1 MITLSLGSGSA
12 KKGGT
17 VSLVLSIA
25 STGGDQC
32 TGVQFVLGFSADVTL
47 TSVVRGAAAGSK
59 ILNQSGAQSII
70 GGFDA
75 NVIPD
80 GALLTV
86 TFKISK
92 HPTGNSIPILI
103 TGLVASDVNGNPLT
117 AAGSPGTIA
126 VLAPFN
132 GHGGPVA
139 GLSLNP
145 LTGEITG
152 TPEQAGTFT
161 YTVQVTDSLGNVVTQ
176 DCTLTIHP
184 ALTRGMSILTA
195 KQWATI
201 REKGLLGLPTDIYL
215 DQEFPNAGF
224 HLWPIP
230 AINYGI
236 EFYYW
241 AVLTSFA
248 TIASSEELPE
258 GYYDMLVYELA
269 IRLCQVYRRP
279 VPPSVQA
286 MAKNAR
292 KVVMDLNA
300 QIIDGSFQYARTLD
314 GPSMG
319 EVKPKA
325 LGPPEPRLLPGA
337 KDPGEEVTQK

>member
-1 MITLSLGSGSA
+1 MITLSLASGSA
-12 KKGGT
+12 KAGGN

-25 STGGDQC
+25 SGGAQPTGLE
-32 TGVQFVLGFSADVTL
+32 FNLGFSADLTL
-47 TSVVRGAAAGSK
+47 LSVVRGAAAASK
-59 ILNQSGAQSII
+59 ILNQSGANSII

-86 TFKISK
+86 TFKIAK
-92 HPTGNSIPILI
+92 HPSSNSIPVLI

-117 AAGSPGTIA
+117 AVGSPGTVA
-126 VLAPFN
+126 VLAPFH
-132 GHGGPVA
+132 GHSGPVA

-152 TPEQAGTFT
+152 TPEQSGTFT
-161 YTVQVTDSLGNVVTQ
+161 YTIQVTDSLGNVTTQ

-201 REKGLLGLPTDIYL
+201 REKGLLGLPTDIYF
-215 DQEFPNAGF
+215 DHEFPNAGF

-236 EFYYW
+236 EFFYW
-241 AVLTSFA
+241 GVLTAFA
-248 TIASSEELPE
+248 TIASSEELPQ

-279 VPPSVQA
+279 IPPSVAA

-292 KVVMDLNA
+292 KVVEEINA
-300 QIIDGSFQYARTLD
+300 QIVDGSFQYTRTLD

-319 EVKPKA
+319 EAKPKA

-337 KDPGEEVTQK
+337 RDPGEEAGR